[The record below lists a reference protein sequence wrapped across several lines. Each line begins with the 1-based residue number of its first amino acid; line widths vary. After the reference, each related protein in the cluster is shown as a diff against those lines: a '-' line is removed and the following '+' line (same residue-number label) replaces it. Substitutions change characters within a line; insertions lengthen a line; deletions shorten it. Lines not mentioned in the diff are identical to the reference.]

1 MMASDF
7 IVDVSEADFD
17 FEVLA
22 YSQQAPV
29 VVDFWAE
36 WCAPCRVLGP
46 VLERVAQEANG
57 GFRLARVNVD
67 DNPNL
72 ALRFL
77 VRSIPAVKAFKGG
90 KMVAEFVGAQPEPK
104 VREFLR
110 ALVPSQDDLTL
121 EKAFSLLQMQQ
132 PKSAEKAFR
141 EGLEQTPDSTVAR
154 LGLVKSLLFQGRAT
168 ECQGLLRNFPAS
180 REYSSSESVRPLADA
195 LVRLEN
201 GNLKA
206 GDMENENPL
215 DAAYRNSMR
224 LFQRGNIP
232 ATLDGLLD
240 ILRQDKRYREGEVRR
255 VILGILEL
263 LGENHS
269 LTRQYRNE
277 LASVLF

>member
-17 FEVLA
+17 YEVLA

-46 VLERVAQEANG
+46 ILERIAQEANG

-141 EGLEQTPDSTVAR
+141 EVLEQTPDSTVAR

-201 GNLKA
+201 GNLTA

-263 LGENHS
+263 LGESHP

>member
-17 FEVLA
+17 YEVLA

-36 WCAPCRVLGP
+36 WCVPCRVLGP
-46 VLERVAQEANG
+46 ILERTAQEANG
-57 GFRLARVNVD
+57 SFRLARVNVD

-90 KMVAEFVGAQPEPK
+90 KMVAEFFGSQPEPK

-141 EGLEQTPDSTVAR
+141 EVLEKTPDNTVAQ
-154 LGLVKSLLFQGRAT
+154 LGLVKSLLIQGRAI

-180 REYSSSESVRPLADA
+180 REYSSAETIRPLTDA
-195 LVRLEN
+195 LVRLEY
-201 GNLKA
+201 GNLTA
-206 GDMENENPL
+206 SDMENENNL

-240 ILRQDKRYREGEVRR
+240 ILRQEKRYREGEVRR
-255 VILGILEL
+255 VILGIFEL
-263 LGENHS
+263 LGESHP
-269 LTRQYRNE
+269 LIRQYRNE

>member
-141 EGLEQTPDSTVAR
+141 EVLEQTPDSTVAR

-180 REYSSSESVRPLADA
+180 REYSSAESVRPLADA

-201 GNLKA
+201 GNLTA

-263 LGENHS
+263 LGENHP

>member
-17 FEVLA
+17 YEVLA

-46 VLERVAQEANG
+46 ILERIAQEANG
-57 GFRLARVNVD
+57 SFRLARVNVD

-141 EGLEQTPDSTVAR
+141 EVLEQTPDSTVAR

-201 GNLKA
+201 GNLTA

-263 LGENHS
+263 LGENHP

>member
-22 YSQQAPV
+22 YSQQTPV

-36 WCAPCRVLGP
+36 WCIPCKVLGP
-46 VLERVAQEANG
+46 MLERFAQEANG
-57 GFRLARVNVD
+57 SFRLARVNVD

-90 KMVAEFVGAQPEPK
+90 KMVAEFTGAQPEPK
-104 VREFLR
+104 VREFLS

-121 EKAFSLLQMQQ
+121 EKAYSFLQMQQ
-132 PKSAEKAFR
+132 PKSAEKTFR
-141 EGLEQTPDSTVAR
+141 EVLAHNPDSTTAQ
-154 LGLVKSLLFQGRAT
+154 LGLVKSLLFQGRAI
-168 ECQGLLRNFPAS
+168 ECQGWLRNFPAS
-180 REYSSSESVRPLADA
+180 REYASAEIVRPLADV
-195 LVRLEN
+195 LVSLEN
-201 GNLKA
+201 GNLTTS
-206 GDMENENPL
+206 DNEYENNL
-215 DAAYRNSMR
+215 YAAYLNSLH

-240 ILRQDKRYREGEVRR
+240 ILRQDKRFREGEVRR

-263 LGENHS
+263 FGESHP

>member
-17 FEVLA
+17 YEVLA

-29 VVDFWAE
+29 LVDFWAE

-46 VLERVAQEANG
+46 LLERIAQEANG
-57 GFRLARVNVD
+57 NFRLARVNVD
-67 DNPNL
+67 NNPNL
-72 ALRFL
+72 ANRYQ

-110 ALVPSQDDLTL
+110 ALVPTQGDLTL
-121 EKAFSLLQMQQ
+121 EKAFSLLHMQQ

-141 EGLEQTPDSTVAR
+141 DVLEQNPESTTGR
-154 LGLVKSLLFQGRAT
+154 LGLAESLLYLGRAA
-168 ECQGLLRNFPAS
+168 ESQELLRNFPAS
-180 REYSSSESVRPLADA
+180 REYSIAESVRPLTEA
-195 LVRLEN
+195 LVRLEDKS
-201 GNLKA
+201 LA
-206 GDMENENPL
+206 GWDKENENPL
-215 DAAYRNSMR
+215 DAAYRNSLR

-232 ATLDGLLD
+232 AALDGLLD
-240 ILRQDKRYREGEVRR
+240 ILRQEKLFRDGEIRR

-263 LGENHS
+263 LGESNP

>member
-17 FEVLA
+17 YEVLA

-29 VVDFWAE
+29 VVDFWAD

-46 VLERVAQEANG
+46 ILERIAQQANG
-57 GFRLARVNVD
+57 SFRLARVNVD

-90 KMVAEFVGAQPEPK
+90 KIVSEFAGAQPEPK

-110 ALVPSQDDLTL
+110 ALIPSQDDLAL

-141 EGLEQTPDSTVAR
+141 EVLEKTSDSTVAQ
-154 LGLVKSLLFQGRAT
+154 LGLVKCLLFQGRAT

-180 REYSSSESVRPLADA
+180 REYSSAESLRPLADA

-201 GNLKA
+201 GNLTH
-206 GDMENENPL
+206 GDLENENNL

-240 ILRQDKRYREGEVRR
+240 ILRQDKRYRDGEVRR
-255 VILGILEL
+255 EILGILEL
-263 LGENHS
+263 LGESHP

>member
-141 EGLEQTPDSTVAR
+141 EVLEQTPDSTVAR

-180 REYSSSESVRPLADA
+180 REYSIAESVRPLADA

-201 GNLKA
+201 GNLTA

-263 LGENHS
+263 LGENHP

>member
-17 FEVLA
+17 YEVLA
-22 YSQQAPV
+22 YSQQVPV
-29 VVDFWAE
+29 LVDFWAE
-36 WCAPCRVLGP
+36 WCAPCRILGP
-46 VLERVAQEANG
+46 ILERITQEANG
-57 GFRLARVNVD
+57 DFRLARVNVD

-72 ALRFL
+72 STRYQ

-110 ALVPSQDDLTL
+110 ALVPSQSDLTL
-121 EKAFSLLQMQQ
+121 EKAFSLLHMQQ

-141 EGLEQTPDSTVAR
+141 DVLDQDPDSTMGR
-154 LGLVKSLLFQGRAT
+154 LGLAESLLYQGRAT
-168 ECQGLLRNFPAS
+168 ESKELLRIFPAS
-180 REYSSSESVRPLADA
+180 REYIIAESVLPLAEA
-195 LVRLEN
+195 LVRLGDKN
-201 GNLKA
+201 VA
-206 GDMENENPL
+206 GWNNEDENPL
-215 DAAYRNSMR
+215 DAAYRNSLR
-224 LFQRGNIP
+224 LFERGNIP

-240 ILRQDKRYREGEVRR
+240 ILRQDKRFRDGEIRR

-263 LGENHS
+263 LGESNP
-269 LTRQYRNE
+269 LTRQYRSE

>member
-22 YSQQAPV
+22 YSLQAPV
-29 VVDFWAE
+29 LVDFWAE
-36 WCAPCRVLGP
+36 WCVPCRVLGP
-46 VLERVAQEANG
+46 VLERIAQESNG
-57 GFRLARVNVD
+57 DFRLARVNVD

-72 ALRFL
+72 ATRYQ

-104 VREFLR
+104 VRDFLR
-110 ALVPSQDDLTL
+110 VLVPTQGDLTL
-121 EKAFSLLQMQQ
+121 EKGFSLLQMQQ

-141 EGLEQTPDSTVAR
+141 EVLEQTPENTFAR
-154 LGLVKSLLFQGRAT
+154 LGLAESLLYQGRAT
-168 ECQGLLRNFPAS
+168 ESQELLHNFPAS
-180 REYSSSESVRPLADA
+180 REYSIAESVRPLAAA
-195 LVRLEN
+195 LVRLEDESWTGWEN
-201 GNLKA
+201 
-206 GDMENENPL
+206 ENENPL
-215 DAAYRNSMR
+215 EPAFRNSLH

-232 ATLDGLLD
+232 AALDGLLD
-240 ILRQDKRYREGEVRR
+240 ILRQDKRFRDGEIRR

-263 LGENHS
+263 LGESNP
-269 LTRQYRNE
+269 LTRQYRKE

>member
-17 FEVLA
+17 YEVLA

-46 VLERVAQEANG
+46 ILERIAKEANG
-57 GFRLARVNVD
+57 SFRLARVNVD
-67 DNPNL
+67 GNPNL
-72 ALRFL
+72 ALRFM
-77 VRSIPAVKAFKGG
+77 VRSIPAVKAFNGG

-110 ALVPSQDDLTL
+110 PLVPSQSDLTL

-141 EGLEQTPDSTVAR
+141 EVLVQTLDNSVAR
-154 LGLVKSLLFQGRAT
+154 LGLVKSLLFQGLAS
-168 ECQGLLRNFPAS
+168 ECQELLRNFPAS
-180 REYSSSESVRPLADA
+180 REYSNAESIRPLADA

-201 GNLKA
+201 GNLTA
-206 GDMENENPL
+206 DDMENETHL

-232 ATLDGLLD
+232 ATLDGLLE

-255 VILGILEL
+255 VILGIFEL
-263 LGENHS
+263 LGENHH
-269 LTRQYRNE
+269 LTREYRNE

>member
-1 MMASDF
+1 MMMASDF

-46 VLERVAQEANG
+46 ILERIAQEANG
-57 GFRLARVNVD
+57 NFRLARVNVD

-110 ALVPSQDDLTL
+110 ALIPSQDD
-121 EKAFSLLQMQQ
+121 
-132 PKSAEKAFR
+132 
-141 EGLEQTPDSTVAR
+141 
-154 LGLVKSLLFQGRAT
+154 
-168 ECQGLLRNFPAS
+168 
-180 REYSSSESVRPLADA
+180 
-195 LVRLEN
+195 
-201 GNLKA
+201 
-206 GDMENENPL
+206 
-215 DAAYRNSMR
+215 
-224 LFQRGNIP
+224 
-232 ATLDGLLD
+232 
-240 ILRQDKRYREGEVRR
+240 
-255 VILGILEL
+255 
-263 LGENHS
+263 
-269 LTRQYRNE
+269 
-277 LASVLF
+277 